1 MKSNTEIKDIL
12 YTILKESELY
22 REVAS
27 RGGDVYTDARPT
39 NSGKEDITILIL
51 DSLAGGDSQEF
62 VPNINTYVPDVE
74 RNKQMI
80 EDTPRIRH
88 LSRLAISLFEN
99 YTTSDYQFSLENQP
113 VFKVNGAEEHCINNR
128 LTFKHLK

>member
-12 YTILKESELY
+12 YAILKESELY

-62 VPNINTYVPDVE
+62 VPNVNIYVPDVE

-88 LSRLAISLFEN
+88 LSRLAISLFEE

-128 LTFKHLK
+128 LTFKYLK